1 MKKWFFIELGFI
13 LCKAE
18 QPLLRKEFVLKYFH
32 EVQLVTIRNK
42 LFNDQSNVPDF
53 YLWNLW
59 PL

>member
-1 MKKWFFIELGFI
+1 MKKWFLIELGFI

-53 YLWNLW
+53 YLWNL
-59 PL
+59 